1 MHMLQLL
8 KTLFSRRRLLTTLI
22 VLLGMALLARLGI
35 WQLDRL
41 EQRRQQNDE
50 LRLALEA
57 PPLQLNREALSASQ
71 GFLKDRNV
79 TVTGEYDFDNTIVLL
94 LQNWSGQTGVHLVT
108 PLVVEGQD
116 IAILVDRGWIP
127 ESERMADGRSRFD
140 LPGLVSVDGY
150 IANTQ
155 TSSRANDSDANG
167 SEGAA
172 FKREWYRIDIEAI
185 QAQMPYELLP
195 VFIIQSPTP
204 GGDENFPF
212 HHEREIDLSDGPH
225 LGYAVQ
231 WFIFSS
237 LLGLIY
243 ALSVNRSNAA
253 GKGEG

>member
-1 MHMLQLL
+1 MLLLL

-41 EQRRQQNDE
+41 EQRRQQNDQ

-57 PPLQLNREALSASQ
+57 PPLQLNREKLSASQ

-79 TVTGEYDFDNTIVLL
+79 TVTGEYDFDRTVVLL

-108 PLVVEGQD
+108 PLLVEGQD

-140 LPGLVSVDGY
+140 LSGLVTVDGY
-150 IANTQ
+150 VATTQ
-155 TSSRANDSDANG
+155 TSSRSNDSAATAALD
-167 SEGAA
+167 AA
-172 FKREWYRIDIEAI
+172 FQREWYRIDIEAI
-185 QAQMPYELLP
+185 RGQMPYELLP
-195 VFIIQSPTP
+195 VFMIQSPAP
-204 GGDENFPF
+204 GGDDDFPF

-243 ALSVNRSNAA
+243 VISINRSLTSN
-253 GKGEG
+253 KIEE

>member
-1 MHMLQLL
+1 MFLLL
-8 KTLFSRRRLLTTLI
+8 KTLFSRRLLLTTLV
-22 VLLGMALLARLGI
+22 VLLGMAFLARLGI

-57 PPLQLNREALSASQ
+57 PPLQLNQETLSASQ

-79 TVTGEYDFDNTIVLL
+79 TVTGEYDFDSSMVLL

-108 PLVVEGQD
+108 PLLVEGQD

-127 ESERMADGRSRFD
+127 ESERMADEQSRFD
-140 LPGLVSVDGY
+140 LPGLVTVDGY

-155 TSSRANDSDANG
+155 TSSRAVDSEAAG
-167 SEGAA
+167 SEGVA

-185 QAQMPYELLP
+185 QGQMPYDLLP
-195 VFIIQSPTP
+195 VYMIQSPAP
-204 GGDENFPF
+204 GGDDDFPF

-243 ALSVNRSNAA
+243 AISVNRSLA
-253 GKGEG
+253 GSENEE